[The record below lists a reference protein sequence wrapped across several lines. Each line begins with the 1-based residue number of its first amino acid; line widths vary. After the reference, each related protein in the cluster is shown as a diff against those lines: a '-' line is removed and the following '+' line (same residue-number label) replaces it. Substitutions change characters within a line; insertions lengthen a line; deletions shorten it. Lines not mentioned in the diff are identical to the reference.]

1 MLKGLDSFSELP
13 EGLDFFKEKYILE
26 NNKEIQLKDLSIID
40 YARLLGDLPDV
51 LLNQILIIEGIDSA
65 IEKHLIG
72 VFRRHYSALS
82 SLLSAYFQNKFRV
95 ELQQLEE
102 IFPMADLLIS
112 RFELLKIIH
121 SKIPELQRLLTV
133 EALWFA
139 CEIDQCFYALK
150 SSGLTGSPLLEEDGT
165 RVLSKTKLLDN
176 WRKTQKL
183 FVEELEFGENFER
196 ITKTVGLG
204 DHVLVEV
211 LLNEARKYSEK
222 TSDEDMVI
230 ACRAYYKACS
240 EFHREIGKGK
250 NAEKYQL
257 YYLNSLDNLVVTGKG
272 RRIPKFQGYAL
283 KKSSGRPRKNPL
295 LNPFERDEDEVS

>member
-1 MLKGLDSFSELP
+1 MLEGLDSFSELP

-26 NNKEIQLKDLSIID
+26 NNKEIQLKDFSIVD
-40 YARLLGDLPDV
+40 YTMLFRGLPDV
-51 LLNQILIIEGIDSA
+51 LLDQILVIEGVNSTI
-65 IEKHLIG
+65 KKRLIG
-72 VFRRHYSALS
+72 VFRRHYFALS
-82 SLLSAYFQNKFRV
+82 LLLSAYFQNKFRV

-102 IFPMADLLIS
+102 IFPMADLLIA
-112 RFELLKIIH
+112 RFELLKVIH
-121 SKIPELQRLLTV
+121 AKIPELQRLLTV

-150 SSGLTGSPLLEEDGT
+150 SSGLTDSPLLEEDGT

-196 ITKTVGLG
+196 ITKTVGPG

-272 RRIPKFQGYAL
+272 RRIPKFQGYSPR
-283 KKSSGRPRKNPL
+283 KSSGRPRKNPSS
-295 LNPFERDEDEVS
+295 NPDGSSEDEII